1 MSHFATVRTQYTNK
15 RLLVQALKNL
25 GLTVT
30 EHATPVS
37 LNTRWDDQAVAH
49 LVVSREQLNS
59 GVDIGFLWQ
68 DNAYQLV
75 ADDYELR
82 QSGFKFPN
90 IKQDLSVQYAILT
103 AQRQGLRLVEQKL
116 ENGKVQLVLQGV

>member
-1 MSHFATVRTQYTNK
+1 MSHFSTVRTQYTNK
-15 RLLVQALKNL
+15 RLLIESLKNL
-25 GLTVT
+25 GLTLT
-30 EHATPVS
+30 EHTTPVH
-37 LNTRWDDQAVAH
+37 LNTRWSDSATAH

-90 IKQDLSVQYAILT
+90 FRQDLAVSYAILT
-103 AQRQGLRLVEQKL
+103 AQRQGLSLIEQKT
-116 ENGKVQLVLQGV
+116 ENGQVQLVLQGV